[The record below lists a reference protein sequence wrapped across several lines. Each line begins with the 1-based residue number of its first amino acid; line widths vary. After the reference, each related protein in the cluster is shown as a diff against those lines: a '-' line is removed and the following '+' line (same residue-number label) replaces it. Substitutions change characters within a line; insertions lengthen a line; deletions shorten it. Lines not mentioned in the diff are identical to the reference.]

1 MRVST
6 LGAEF
11 KMQEAS
17 RRFASSVDALRSGG
31 VRILDW
37 WPWKTGADTTGGNVN
52 QITADLDRQ
61 QMMIKERM
69 RAQDEARI
77 RGMQERREDAA
88 IAGLGKEIS
97 EGKKSEPWQEQ
108 QD

>member
-1 MRVST
+1 M
-6 LGAEF
+6 
-11 KMQEAS
+11 
-17 RRFASSVDALRSGG
+17 
-31 VRILDW
+31 
-37 WPWKTGADTTGGNVN
+37 N

-61 QMMIKERM
+61 QMMIERM

-88 IAGLGKEIS
+88 IAGLGKEILK
-97 EGKKSEPWQEQ
+97 EEIKPWQEQ